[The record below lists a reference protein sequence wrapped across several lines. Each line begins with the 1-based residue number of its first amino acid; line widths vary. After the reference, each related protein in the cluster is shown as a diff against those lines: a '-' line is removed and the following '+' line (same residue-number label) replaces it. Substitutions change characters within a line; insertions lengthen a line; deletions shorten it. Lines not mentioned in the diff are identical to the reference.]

1 MSVLVDGT
9 RAQVLGRL
17 IYRYFVIRVIDFHIK
32 HLTCCI
38 FMWVMFILRHTY
50 YMHVFALDIFVFIST
65 EEINLIQCHA
75 KYCKSSTCHFMCNFT
90 LASCSYVCQRQT
102 KRKELNSTEP
112 FNNHS
117 LTVNFETFRLIKY
130 EKSHFLKPLFANT
143 GKRIKKFWM
152 SFPRHRIQ

>member
-50 YMHVFALDIFVFIST
+50 YIHVFALDIFVFIST

-102 KRKELNSTEP
+102 KRKITLIQKSFP
-112 FNNHS
+112 
-117 LTVNFETFRLIKY
+117 TVNFETFRLIKY
-130 EKSHFLKPLFANT
+130 EKSHFDF
-143 GKRIKKFWM
+143 
-152 SFPRHRIQ
+152 

>member
-1 MSVLVDGT
+1 MT
-9 RAQVLGRL
+9 RGGILAQVPGRH
-17 IYRYFVIRVIDFHIK
+17 IYRYWDFDIRVIDFHIK

-90 LASCSYVCQRQT
+90 LASCSNVCQRQT
-102 KRKELNSTEP
+102 KGKITLIQLKLSCWTFHQSFPNCKLWNLNK
-112 FNNHS
+112 
-117 LTVNFETFRLIKY
+117 RLIKY
-130 EKSHFLKPLFANT
+130 EKSHF
-143 GKRIKKFWM
+143 
-152 SFPRHRIQ
+152 